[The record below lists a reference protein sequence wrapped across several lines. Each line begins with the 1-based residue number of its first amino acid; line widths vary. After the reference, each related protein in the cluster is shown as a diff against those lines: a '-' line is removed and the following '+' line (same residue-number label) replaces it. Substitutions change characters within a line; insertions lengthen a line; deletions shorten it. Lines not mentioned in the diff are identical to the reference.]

1 MDSFEL
7 RRKYLDFFISKDHQE
22 IAPAPLLAIN
32 DPTLLFVNSGM
43 FPLVPYLLGQKH
55 PEGTRL
61 VNSQRSFRTDDIE
74 EIGDQRHTT
83 FFEML
88 GNWSLGDYFKKEQ
101 LSWWYEFLID
111 IVGLDP
117 KKLYQSVFAGNDVV
131 ERDTESIKTIQEMFK
146 KHGINAEVGP
156 ATAGK
161 GELGPG
167 VELDF
172 GRQRIFPYV
181 DKNWWKR
188 GDAVGELG
196 GPDSETF
203 YDTGAPHDSRFGQYC
218 HPNCDCGRFIEIGN
232 SVFMQY
238 RKTAAS
244 WEPLEQKNVDFGGG
258 LERLLMVVAGQSDMF
273 MTDLFLQYIQSIELD
288 TGKSYC
294 ENLHDF
300 RLICDH
306 VRAAT
311 FLIADGGV
319 PSNKD
324 QGYYVRRLIRRALV
338 SVKSLGGSG
347 TLVEK
352 LARQV
357 IAKMSPAYP
366 YLEQKSEIVIREI
379 SEEVDK
385 FSRTLE
391 KGVKY
396 FEMAKPVMGVI
407 SGEDAFNLT
416 TTYGFPLE
424 ITAELAAKKG
434 LKIDLEDYYQR
445 IEHHKDLSRQGS
457 EQKFKSGLIDT
468 TAETTRLHTA
478 THLLHQA
485 LRTVLGTHVEQRG
498 SNITPERLRF
508 DFSHPAKMTPEE
520 IKKVEDLVNRQ
531 IARGLEVYCV
541 ETSPGEAK
549 KQGAIGLFND
559 KYSSNVTVYTVG
571 APLSEAEKAFSRE
584 ICTGP
589 HVKNISE
596 LGGFKIVKEEA
607 SSAGIRRIKAVVTAN
622 DKK

>member
-7 RRKYLDFFISKDHQE
+7 RRKYLDFFISKGHKE
-22 IAPAPLLAIN
+22 IAAAGLLAEN

-61 VNSQRSFRTDDIE
+61 VNSQRSFRSDDID

-88 GNWSLGDYFKKEQ
+88 GNWSLGDYFKQEQ
-101 LSWWYEFLID
+101 LSWLYEFLIEQ
-111 IVGLDP
+111 IKLDP
-117 KKLYQSVFAGNDVV
+117 KKLYQSVFAGNNLV
-131 ERDTESIKTIQEMFK
+131 ERDEESIKIIQENFK
-146 KHGINAEVGP
+146 KYGIEAEVGP
-156 ATAGK
+156 ATTGK

-167 VELDF
+167 VEVDF
-172 GRQRIFPYV
+172 SRQRIFPYV

-203 YDTGAPHDSRFGQYC
+203 YDTGAPHDTRFGQFC

-238 RKTAAS
+238 KKTPDS
-244 WEPLEQKNVDFGGG
+244 WEPMAQRNVDYGGG
-258 LERLLMVVAGQSDMF
+258 LERLLMVLDGQSDMF
-273 MTDLFLQYIQSIELD
+273 RTDLFWQYIQSIELD
-288 TGKSYC
+288 TGKSYADH
-294 ENLHDF
+294 LHDS

-324 QGYYVRRLIRRALV
+324 QGYYIRRLIRRTLV
-338 SVKSLGGSG
+338 SVKSLGGQSS
-347 TLVEK
+347 LVEK

-357 IAKMSPAYP
+357 IEKMSPAYP
-366 YLEQKSEIVIREI
+366 YLAAKSTDVIREI
-379 SEEVDK
+379 ADEVDK

-396 FEMAKPVMGVI
+396 FELAKPVNGVI
-407 SGEDAFNLT
+407 SGEDVFNLT

-424 ITAELAAKKG
+424 ITTELAAKKG
-434 LKIDLEDYYQR
+434 LKIDLEDYYTR

-520 IKKVEDLVNRQ
+520 IKKVEDIVNAE
-531 IARGLEVYCV
+531 ITKGLEVYCT
-541 ETSPGEAK
+541 ETSPEEAK

-559 KYSSNVTVYTVG
+559 KYTSNVTVYTVG
-571 APLSEAEKAFSRE
+571 APLSEAEKAFSKE

-589 HVKNISE
+589 HVKNLSE

-622 DKK
+622 K